1 MAGGVAFSNLGD
13 LVNHTLPKFKNKGA
27 FESAFEYQRFVA
39 CDQWFRNDK
48 IEFQDGNSIESRVIL
63 ESDGSAKYVD
73 QFEKNDEENYI
84 DLASKM
90 SAPWV
95 RLTGKATWEEVE
107 ASMRRGPSALID
119 YIKSRFYVGVKDLLL
134 KIEERAFSVPQD
146 ASDSKGP
153 RGLRYWLSY
162 LNSGTTDYTGGF
174 NCYTVTFGDGSTTT
188 TKGGIDGAAQRH
200 WRNWGANHNGLN
212 MQTLDTIARGLM
224 YTDFVPPRD
233 LREYYNP
240 KKQTRRIYSSIAQ
253 QAEYERLI
261 NQTPDNKN
269 GDLRRFRGQNGILDF
284 RGVEW
289 MGVKHLEDMSYEPIF
304 VPSMPNFFPFIHS
317 EWWMKRSKALNSR
330 TQHTVWTT
338 FFDCLFNFACD
349 NIRNQMVLHRPF

>member
-1 MAGGVAFSNLGD
+1 MPALATFGD

-27 FESAFEYQRFVA
+27 FEAAFDYQRFLV
-39 CDQWFRNDK
+39 CDEWFK
-48 IEFQDGNSIESRVIL
+48 TQQMKFQSGNSIEWREIL
-63 ESDGSAKYVD
+63 QDDGSARFVD
-73 QFEKNDEENYI
+73 QFDKSRSTYVDVVQK
-84 DLASKM
+84 A

-95 RLTGKATWEEVE
+95 RLEGIATYEEVE
-107 ASMRRGPSALID
+107 GTMRRNEEAIVD
-119 YIKSRFYVGVKDLLL
+119 YLRTRFYVAILSLLNRV
-134 KIEERAFSVPQD
+134 EGSAFGLGEND
-146 ASDSKGP
+146 SDSKTP
-153 RGLRYWLSY
+153 RGVRYWVSFLD
-162 LNSGTTDYTGGF
+162 SGTTDYTGGF
-174 NCYTVTFGDGSTTT
+174 NGKTVIWGDGTTTT
-188 TKGGIDGAAQRH
+188 TKGGIDGAIYDK
-200 WRNWGANHNGLN
+200 WRNWGANHNGLTVT
-212 MQTLDTIARGLM
+212 TLDTLARGLL
-224 YTDFVPPRD
+224 YTDFRAPRD
-233 LREYYNP
+233 IREYYSP
-240 KKQTRRIYSSIAQ
+240 KKQTRRIYTSLAYQS
-253 QAEYERLI
+253 EYERLV
-261 NQTPDNKN
+261 NMTGDNKN